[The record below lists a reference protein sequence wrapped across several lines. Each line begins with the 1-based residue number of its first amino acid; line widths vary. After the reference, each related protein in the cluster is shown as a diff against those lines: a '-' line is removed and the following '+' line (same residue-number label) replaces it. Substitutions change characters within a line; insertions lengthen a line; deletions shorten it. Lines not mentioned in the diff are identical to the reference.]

1 VHPFSGDPLAIYL
14 NDHLAGSTAGVELA
28 RRAASNNA
36 GTDYGSVLSGIAREV
51 EEDRATLEALMDRL
65 GVGRDRIKTAA
76 AWIAEKAGRLKPN
89 GQLRS
94 YAPLSRLE
102 ELELLLIGVSGKLAM
117 WRALDHALHERLG
130 GIELP
135 ELEARAES
143 QRERLE
149 ALRLRAADEALVSVG
164 DSPS

>member
-1 VHPFSGDPLAIYL
+1 VHPFRGDPLAIYL

-28 RRAASNNA
+28 RRAASSNA
-36 GTDYGSVLSGIAREV
+36 GTDYGSVLSGIAREI
-51 EEDRATLEALMDRL
+51 EEDREMLEALMERL
-65 GVGRDRIKTAA
+65 GVSRDRVKSAA
-76 AWIAEKAGRLKPN
+76 AWMAEKAGRLKPN
-89 GQLRS
+89 GHLLS
-94 YAPLSRLE
+94 YSPLSRLE
-102 ELELLLIGVSGKLAM
+102 EIEILLLGVTGKLSM

-149 ALRLRAADEALVSVG
+149 ALRLRAAAEAL
-164 DSPS
+164 

>member
-36 GTDYGSVLSGIAREV
+36 GNEYGRVLSDLAREI

-65 GVGRDRIKTAA
+65 DVGRDRVKTAA
-76 AWIAEKAGRLKPN
+76 AWVAERAGRLKPN
-89 GQLRS
+89 GHLLTYS
-94 YAPLSRLE
+94 PLSRLE
-102 ELELLLIGVSGKLAM
+102 EIEFLLLGVSGKLSM
-117 WRALDHALHERLG
+117 WRALDHAIHERLG
-130 GIELP
+130 GIELSQ
-135 ELEARAES
+135 LEARAES

-149 ALRLRAADEALVSVG
+149 ALRLRAADEALTAA
-164 DSPS
+164 P